1 MARRLLGA
9 AGSAAAPALA
19 VGLLALYAPTYAD
32 LATGLWQA
40 ENAQH
45 GPLIALVA
53 AWLFWQ
59 RRGEVLRAPVIPGD
73 ASGIPLLC
81 FGLLLYVVGR
91 SQQIALLEVGSQI
104 PVLAGVVLLARGA
117 RALRAV
123 AFPLLF
129 LAFMVPLP
137 GVFVDSLTGTLKEG
151 VSFAVA
157 EILYAAGLP
166 VARSGVLLTLGQYQ
180 LLMADACSGLHSMF
194 SLSAL
199 GLLFLHLT
207 GRAGVPHNAIMLAA
221 ILPVAFAANLAR
233 VLALALV
240 TYYLGDR
247 AAQGFLHDLAGLLL
261 FVVALALLF
270 VLDALLC
277 RVLPRRRS
285 AGAASA

>member
-1 MARRLLGA
+1 MTRAVQCA
-9 AGSAAAPALA
+9 ATAVA
-19 VGLLALYAPTYAD
+19 VGLLALYAPTYFD
-32 LATGLWQA
+32 LATGPWQA
-40 ENAQH
+40 EDARH

-59 RRGEVLRAPVIPGD
+59 SRAEVLRAPAVPGD
-73 ASGIPLLC
+73 AWGIPLLC
-81 FGLLLYVVGR
+81 LGLLLYVVGR
-91 SQQIALLEVGSQI
+91 SQQIPLLEVGSQI
-104 PVLAGVVLLARGA
+104 PVLAAVVLLLRGA

-137 GVFVDSLTGTLKEG
+137 GVLVDGLTGALKEG
-151 VSFAVA
+151 VSFTVA
-157 EILYAAGLP
+157 EILYGAGLP

-207 GRAGVPHNAIMLAA
+207 GRTGVPHNAIMLAA
-221 ILPVAFAANLAR
+221 ILPVAFAANVAR

-261 FVVALALLF
+261 FVVALVLLF
-270 VLDALLC
+270 ALDALLC
-277 RVLPRRRS
+277 LMPPRRRGPGPVP
-285 AGAASA
+285 A